1 MIDLSIFTKKKSFT
15 KTNGDT
21 VVDLTRR
28 SVSFLGVTVNQGKR
42 YVVEEGIQMRGD
54 LISKVFY
61 QTSNFLCLLF
71 KYNGISNPFSVNVN
85 DILLIPD
92 GGVLSAM
99 LSDPDDINGS
109 NTNWQTSTR
118 KKKKTA
124 VIQPSTN
131 QDKKRLSYLADK
143 YGQVVAPVTVAKDDS
158 VKVVNGKIVF
168 GTDVSSIK
176 KEDCPDPIS
185 RTRLIASLVKN
196 KTNGK

>member
-1 MIDLSIFTKKKSFT
+1 M
-15 KTNGDT
+15 
-21 VVDLTRR
+21 
-28 SVSFLGVTVNQGKR
+28 
-42 YVVEEGIQMRGD
+42 
-54 LISKVFY
+54 
-61 QTSNFLCLLF
+61 
-71 KYNGISNPFSVNVN
+71 NVN

-99 LSDPDDINGS
+99 LADPDDINGS
-109 NTNWQTSTR
+109 NDNWQTSTR
-118 KKKKTA
+118 KKKKAA